1 MKKQKADGHIDVL
14 NSKEV
19 KEFIHWPRLGT
30 LFYIIE
36 TNSDLNLLTKELLF
50 LKEALFILHS
60 RVKTNTNKLLV

>member
-19 KEFIHWPRLGT
+19 KEFIHWLRLGT

-50 LKEALFILHS
+50 LKEAYYI
-60 RVKTNTNKLLV
+60 RE